1 MHRDIRNGDRGAYEA
16 KDYYHNII
24 IGKAFDKARAIAW
37 STIVMDRDIQELK
50 AEQREKD
57 LNKKKEPDEM
67 SVAAGMPGVSTPLGT
82 GPTYPAKIVK
92 KNKKRQKRK

>member
-1 MHRDIRNGDRGAYEA
+1 MKYSNLRKYISLLLLREKR
-16 KDYYHNII
+16 KDKNDNLL
-24 IGKAFDKARAIAW
+24 GEPDLSNDK
-37 STIVMDRDIQELK
+37 
-50 AEQREKD
+50 QREKD